1 VKTDPG
7 GALARRPLH
16 FIWIVDGSGSMA
28 AHGKMQSLNNAIRD
42 ALPQMRGVAR
52 SHPHAEIF
60 VSVLAFAD
68 GARWVTEQPVSI
80 TRFQWQDLAAE
91 GYATDLEAA
100 LRLLASDLGDIVGT
114 RALPPNLVLISDGR
128 PTDDWRAGL
137 DALFASPWGQRAV
150 RNAVAIGKD
159 ADWQVLNRFI
169 DTPGR
174 GPLTANNPEDLVA
187 FIEWVSTVPIALS
200 SEPGSIDDEPQPS
213 PLGESSDV
221 F

>member
-1 VKTDPG
+1 MKTDPG

-16 FIWIVDGSGSMA
+16 FIWVVDCSGSMA
-28 AHGKMQSLNNAIRD
+28 AQGKMQSLNNAIRD

-68 GARWVTEQPVSI
+68 GARWI
-80 TRFQWQDLAAE
+80 TDHPLTISRFQWRDLVAE
-91 GYATDLEAA
+91 GYATDLQAA
-100 LRLLASDLGDIVGT
+100 LTLLAEDLGDIVGT
-114 RALPPNLVLISDGR
+114 RALPPNIVLISDGR

-137 DALFASPWGQRAV
+137 DELFATPWGKRAV

-187 FIEWVSTVPIALS
+187 FIEWVSTVPIAVS
-200 SEPGSIDDEPQPS
+200 SEAGSMEDEPQPEPIS
-213 PLGESSDV
+213 ESSEV